1 MTDTM
6 PPAHVDSRWGRRTAL
21 RWRRL
26 ALAGAVVLS
35 LGWIVSSLYAD
46 DPAPSFDRR
55 CEAWDRLA
63 SAAIS
68 DLIADRDPLVEQRLG
83 DAVFRLR
90 RARKYC
96 RQDLVGLA
104 RLDYEALTD
113 GRYGRGR

>member
-1 MTDTM
+1 MTDTL
-6 PPAHVDSRWGRRTAL
+6 PPAHSDRLWGGPKTF

-26 ALAGAVVLS
+26 ALIGAGVLG
-35 LGWIVSSLYAD
+35 LGSIVSSLHAN
-46 DPAPSFDRR
+46 DPAAALDGR

-63 SAAIS
+63 SAAVS

-113 GRYGRGR
+113 GRYGRAR

>member
-1 MTDTM
+1 MG
-6 PPAHVDSRWGRRTAL
+6 PPDSV
-21 RWRRL
+21 
-26 ALAGAVVLS
+26 ALAAAGA
-35 LGWIVSSLYAD
+35 
-46 DPAPSFDRR
+46 RR
-55 CEAWDRLA
+55 CLRHEPWLDRLVSARTIPPPRSTGAARSGTA
-63 SAAIS
+63 SRARAVS

-113 GRYGRGR
+113 GRCSRGR

>member
-1 MTDTM
+1 MTDTL
-6 PPAHVDSRWGRRTAL
+6 PPAQVEGRWGRRTAF
-21 RWRRL
+21 RWRWL
-26 ALAGAVVLS
+26 VLAGICVMS
-35 LGWIVSSLYAD
+35 LGPIVSSLCAH

-55 CEAWDRLA
+55 CEVWDRLA
-63 SAAIS
+63 SAAVS